1 MQINKQNT
9 SQNREKLRIIATLL
23 LVFQFALGTI
33 VAQPPSSSK
42 SPAKAEANDEPK
54 LTAGNVDTSK
64 HPSTTVNF
72 TIEKEGSVFRQLE
85 TSDVEVT
92 LDGQKV
98 ELKPDALKKAKDSE
112 SVKVLFVIDK
122 SGSMKIGADKLT
134 AAQDALRSFV
144 NNLSPNDEVA
154 ISTFGV
160 EYTQV
165 LLLTKVEDKTRIN
178 ESIDGLVAP
187 DNFTNFYD
195 SVQKS
200 IDQADKAGI
209 KNIIF
214 LSDGKE
220 DNQFFKSLKTES
232 ERTDEK
238 RRREKTLSNNLNQK
252 GIRFFAV
259 AIGDPS
265 ADPNPNS
272 SIQTFVDY
280 DSMKNIATP
289 TQGTADLIDL
299 PEIESEAKGDK
310 EKTKNLIAEKLKGQL
325 ADIKKALKF
334 SYALVFDLPKNS
346 KSNGEML
353 LKFNITDGK
362 KLWKQETTYPYAVKD
377 GRPIFEKARV
387 SPFLPSSAERNL
399 SYGNISLIYLLML
412 VPLGILSLIPG
423 IFNKFAAAAEVRK
436 VNEAIVQIYRGSPL
450 IGTQCPN
457 ESGSWGKRF
466 AFGEGDTLIV
476 CPQCQTP
483 HHLACWAENKFQCMN
498 RRCESRYQIPAQVLT
513 KHNVQV

>member
-1 MQINKQNT
+1 MK
-9 SQNREKLRIIATLL
+9 KVTLL
-23 LVFQFALGTI
+23 KKYDRFRLTVTMFLIIQFALGTL
-33 VAQPPSSSK
+33 VAQSPSPSK
-42 SPAKAEANDEPK
+42 SPAKAETNNEPK
-54 LTAGNVDTSK
+54 LTAGTVDTSK
-64 HPSTTVNF
+64 YPSTTVNF

-122 SGSMKIGADKLT
+122 SKSMIIGTNKLE
-134 AAQDALRSFV
+134 AAKDALHHFV
-144 NNLSPNDEVA
+144 NNLNANDEVA
-154 ISTFGV
+154 ISIFG
-160 EYTQV
+160 EDFSQV
-165 LLLTKVEDKTRIN
+165 LSLTKVEDKTRIN
-178 ESIDGLVAP
+178 GVIDGITAT

-195 SVQKS
+195 SVQQAV
-200 IDQADKAGI
+200 DQADKAGI

-232 ERTDEK
+232 ERNDEK
-238 RRREKTLSNNLNQK
+238 RRREKSLSDKLNQK
-252 GIRFFAV
+252 SARFFAV

-265 ADPNPNS
+265 ADSDPNS
-272 SIQTFVDY
+272 RVQTFVDY

-299 PEIESEAKGDK
+299 PEIEKESNGDK
-310 EKTKNLIAEKLKGQL
+310 EKAKNLIAEKLKGQL

-362 KLWKQETTYPYAVKD
+362 KIWKQDTTYPYTVKE
-377 GRPIFEKARV
+377 GKPIFEKARV